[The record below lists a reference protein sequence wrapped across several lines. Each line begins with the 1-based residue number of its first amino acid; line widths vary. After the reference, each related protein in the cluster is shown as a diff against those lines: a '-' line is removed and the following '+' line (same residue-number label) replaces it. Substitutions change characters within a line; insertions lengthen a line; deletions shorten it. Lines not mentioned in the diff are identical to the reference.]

1 MNKKITAVVLAT
13 FFLATVFPAHAQQ
26 ATKVARVGMLTYNAA
41 RSDSNVVAFLQELQR
56 RGWVEGKNFVFEFR
70 NSEGK
75 IDRLPDMA
83 TEFVR
88 LKLDVI
94 VTSATPPALAVQ
106 KATTTIPVVFAAVS
120 DPVGIGLVA
129 SLARPGGNITGFTN
143 LNETLSVKRLEL
155 LKETFPK
162 ISRVAVL
169 SNPTDPISAPEL
181 RDVKAAAHILKLQ
194 LQFFESTD
202 GSNFDVITNALAK
215 TRVGA
220 LFMVTSQMF
229 SGHRAEVVEM
239 AAKSRL
245 PAIYWNSAFVDA
257 GGLMSY
263 GTNIPDQFQRAA
275 MYVDRILKGTKPEDL
290 PVERPM
296 RFEFVINLQAAKRI
310 GVTIPQSVL
319 FRADRVIK

>member
-1 MNKKITAVVLAT
+1 MNKKITAVILAT
-13 FFLATVFPAHAQQ
+13 FFLATVSPAHAQP
-26 ATKVARVGMLTYNAA
+26 ATKVARVGMLAYNAA
-41 RSDSNVVAFLQELQR
+41 RSTDVVVAFLQELQR
-56 RGWVEGKNFVFEFR
+56 RGWSEGKNFVFEFR
-70 NSEGK
+70 TAEGK
-75 IDRLPDMA
+75 TDRLPDMA
-83 TEFVR
+83 AELAR
-88 LKLDVI
+88 LNLDVI
-94 VTSATPPALAVQ
+94 VASATPSALAVQ

-120 DPVGIGLVA
+120 DPVGSGLVA

-143 LNETLSVKRLEL
+143 LNTDLSAKRLEL

-169 SNPTDPISAPEL
+169 SNPTDPNSAPEL
-181 RDVKAAAHILKLQ
+181 KDVEAFARRLKVQ
-194 LQFFESTD
+194 LQFFESRD
-202 GSNFDVITNALAK
+202 ASNFDVIVNALAK
-215 TRVGA
+215 KRFGG
-220 LFMVTSQMF
+220 LFVVTSQMF
-229 SGHRAEVVEM
+229 VGHRARVVEM

-245 PAIYWNSAFVDA
+245 PAIFWNSTFVDA

-263 GTNIPDQFQRAA
+263 GTNSPDQYQRAA

-296 RFEFVINLQAAKRI
+296 KFEFVINLKAAKQI

>member
-1 MNKKITAVVLAT
+1 MNKKITALVLAT
-13 FFLATVFPAHAQQ
+13 FFLATVSPAHAQP
-26 ATKVARVGMLTYNAA
+26 ATKVARVGMLAYGTA
-41 RSDSNVVAFLQELQR
+41 RSADVVTAFLQELQR
-56 RGWVEGKNFVFEFR
+56 RGWVERKNFVFEFR
-70 NSEGK
+70 TADGK
-75 IDRLPDMA
+75 TDRLPDMA
-83 TEFVR
+83 SDLVR

-94 VTSATPPALAVQ
+94 VASATPSALAIQ
-106 KATTTIPVVFAAVS
+106 KATTMIPVVFAAVS

-143 LNETLSVKRLEL
+143 LNSDLSVKRLEL

-162 ISRVAVL
+162 ASRIAVL

-181 RDVKAAAHILKLQ
+181 NEVKSAARVLRLQ
-194 LQFFESTD
+194 LQFFESKD
-202 GSNFDVITNALAK
+202 ANNLDVITNALAK
-215 TRVGA
+215 TRFGA
-220 LFMVTSQMF
+220 LFVVTSQMF
-229 SGHRAEVVEM
+229 VGHRARVVEI

-245 PAIYWNSAFVDA
+245 PAIFWNSAFVDA

-263 GTNIPDQFQRAA
+263 GINLPDQYQRAA

-296 RFEFVINLQAAKRI
+296 RFEFVINLKVAKQI

>member
-13 FFLATVFPAHAQQ
+13 FFLPTVFSAHAQP
-26 ATKVARVGMLTYNAA
+26 ATKVARVGMLAYGTA
-41 RSDSNVVAFLQELQR
+41 RSADVVTAFLQELQR
-56 RGWVEGKNFVFEFR
+56 RGWVERKNFVFEFR
-70 NSEGK
+70 TADGK
-75 IDRLPDMA
+75 TDRLPDMA
-83 TEFVR
+83 SDLVR

-94 VTSATPPALAVQ
+94 VASATPSALAIQ
-106 KATTTIPVVFAAVS
+106 KATTMIPVVFAAVS

-143 LNETLSVKRLEL
+143 LNSDLSVKRLEL

-162 ISRVAVL
+162 ASRIAVL

-181 RDVKAAAHILKLQ
+181 NEVKSAARVLRLQ
-194 LQFFESTD
+194 LQFFESKD
-202 GSNFDVITNALAK
+202 ANNLDVITNALAK
-215 TRVGA
+215 TRFGA
-220 LFMVTSQMF
+220 LFVVTSQMF
-229 SGHRAEVVEM
+229 VGHRARVVEI

-245 PAIYWNSAFVDA
+245 PAIFWNSAFVDA

-263 GTNIPDQFQRAA
+263 GINLPDQYQRAA

-296 RFEFVINLQAAKRI
+296 RFEFVINLKVAKQI